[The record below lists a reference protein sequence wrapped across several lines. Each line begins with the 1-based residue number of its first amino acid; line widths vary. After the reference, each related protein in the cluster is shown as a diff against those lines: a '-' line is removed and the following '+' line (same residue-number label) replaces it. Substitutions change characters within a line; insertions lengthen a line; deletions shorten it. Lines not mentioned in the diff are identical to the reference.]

1 MKEDRDSLHRSK
13 ERRSQGDGDVDLCL
27 AKSKERRECKSTDI
41 ECRAVKNLK
50 GKRRMSF
57 EVERWFAI

>member
-1 MKEDRDSLHRSK
+1 V
-13 ERRSQGDGDVDLCL
+13 GLCS
-27 AKSKERRECKSTDI
+27 AGSKERRECKSTDV

-57 EVERWFAI
+57 EVARWFAIYTDGGFL